1 MPPPKKTVI
10 QKDGMLHIVDHPAF
24 SKEKC
29 QEQKREDNKQTLY
42 KQHKQPRDIISQC
55 YMNHK
60 KLGVTYPDNIQ
71 SQFKL
76 LETC

>member
-1 MPPPKKTVI
+1 MPPVKKTVI
-10 QKDGMLHIVDHPAF
+10 QKDGLLYIVDHPAF
-24 SKEKC
+24 SKVPIV
-29 QEQKREDNKQTLY
+29 EQKAQ
-42 KQHKQPRDIISQC
+42 KQPQDIISQC

-76 LETC
+76 LETCTV